1 MSDFPAPAAT
11 VRTAV
16 NAASIDPELQPFI
29 RELVAPTG
37 SGSNTLAASRE
48 RAERIRARW
57 RRGGPA
63 MISIDD
69 SEILT
74 ARGAVRVRRFVP
86 STSDKP
92 RPALVYLHGGGWTMF
107 SLDTHDRIMRELAAR
122 ADVTVIGVD
131 YALSPEA
138 RFPAALNQISD
149 VVRWLAAHG
158 QEYGI
163 DPLRLAIGGDSS
175 GANLAAAT
183 ALMLR
188 EAKLPAVLHGLLLI
202 YGCFTADRAALAG
215 NPYGTP
221 GNVLTADEMS
231 AFWRNYLAQPADTS
245 NPLAAPLLA
254 DLAGLPPVFQVI
266 AECDVLATQNRA
278 FELRLRAAGVA
289 VEAREYAGATH
300 SFLEAVSIAQVA
312 QRALGDSAQWLR
324 QCLCGPPAGRA
335 QPPLAA

>member
-1 MSDFPAPAAT
+1 MNDLPAPSAT
-11 VRTAV
+11 LRTAADIV
-16 NAASIDPELQPFI
+16 AIDPELQPFI
-29 RELVAPTG
+29 RELVLPADTEG
-37 SGSNTLAASRE
+37 STLAASRE

-86 STSDKP
+86 RTSDTP

-138 RFPAALNQISD
+138 HFPAALNQIGD
-149 VVRWLAAHG
+149 VVRWLATHG
-158 QEYGI
+158 HEYGI
-163 DPLRLAIGGDSS
+163 DPLRMAIGGDSS

-183 ALMLR
+183 ALLLR
-188 EAKLPAVLHGLLLI
+188 EAKLPTALRGLLLI
-202 YGCFTADRAALAG
+202 YGCFTADHAALAD

-221 GNVLTADEMS
+221 GNVLTADEMA
-231 AFWRNYLAQPADTS
+231 AFWSNYLARPADTR

-254 DLAGLPPVFQVI
+254 NLAGLPPVFQVI
-266 AECDVLATQNRA
+266 AECDVLAPQNHA
-278 FELRLRAAGVA
+278 FALRLRAAGVA

-300 SFLEAVSIAQVA
+300 SFLEAVSIAKVA

-324 QCLCGPPAGRA
+324 QCLYGPPTHHL